1 MGGGVQGPSARDH
14 DADPR
19 TGELGVGRAAR
30 PPRRANL
37 KAFLPP
43 PVPDVL
49 IFVCG
54 PPAMYESLCG
64 PRDDP
69 ELTGVLRDL
78 GYSKDQGPGAD

>member
-1 MGGGVQGPSARDH
+1 MVNIVAPKIAGIANIK
-14 DADPR
+14 
-19 TGELGVGRAAR
+19 ENFAAS
-30 PPRRANL
+30 L
-37 KAFLPP
+37 AFLPP

-78 GYSKDQGPGAD
+78 GYSKDQVIKF

>member
-1 MGGGVQGPSARDH
+1 M
-14 DADPR
+14 
-19 TGELGVGRAAR
+19 
-30 PPRRANL
+30 
-37 KAFLPP
+37 
-43 PVPDVL
+43 L

-78 GYSKDQGPGAD
+78 GYSKDQVIKF